1 MDLTGE
7 LLVLR
12 SSSYRTGSY
21 AVLIVKLDLSP
32 LYEMTE
38 SWQTGGYSIAARDFT
53 GKTVLSTS
61 AALTALLDAD
71 TPPRAAACWAAGG

>member
-38 SWQTGGYSIAARDFT
+38 SWQTGGYSIAARIHRQD
-53 GKTVLSTS
+53 G
-61 AALTALLDAD
+61 AEHLLL
-71 TPPRAAACWAAGG
+71 R